1 MDILKIIQQELE
13 VKLSQVEAAVRL
25 IDEGNTIP
33 FIARYRKEATGA
45 LNDEQLR
52 KLNERLQY
60 LRSLEEKKQ
69 QVLSTIEEQGKLTE
83 ELRGEIENASTLV
96 AVEDLYRPYRPK
108 RRTRA
113 TIAKEKGLEPLAAL
127 IRLQMTE
134 VSALECAKEYIS
146 EEQGVKTEEEA
157 LEGAKDILAEDISDE
172 ADYRTYIRKIT
183 IEEGS
188 VLSQAKDLKTESV
201 YEMYYNFEEP
211 VKKIAGHRILA
222 LNRGEKEKVLTVKIS
237 APEEKILRY
246 LKKQIIREENLNTA
260 SILENVI
267 EDSYKRLIAPAIERE
282 IRNYLTEQAEDSAIQ
297 VFGKNLTQLLMQ
309 PPIVGQVVLGW
320 SEAPPPRNSTL

>member
-1 MDILKIIQQELE
+1 MIGCYGGKMDILKIIQQELE

-267 EDSYKRLIAPAIERE
+267 AISVLSR
-282 IRNYLTEQAEDSAIQ
+282 
-297 VFGKNLTQLLMQ
+297 Q
-309 PPIVGQVVLGW
+309 P
-320 SEAPPPRNSTL
+320 

>member
-1 MDILKIIQQELE
+1 MIGCYGGKMDILKIIQQELE

-297 VFGKNLTQLLMQ
+297 VFGKNLTQLDRKS
-309 PPIVGQVVLGW
+309 VV
-320 SEAPPPRNSTL
+320 